1 MKKIILISLLV
12 IAVFY
17 ILKQFVYKPYA
28 WKKAI
33 NTPEHKLQVGSFIFS
48 KERGSNGSQSMQNY
62 YFAFKVIEIN
72 GDLVRLS
79 VIRKLSDKNNLSQS
93 DFSTTKEA
101 YKNLKKT
108 IQNLIITGILT
119 EDLYKVDGA
128 TYTINDYLISK
139 YPNLKKSRYYYQ
151 EIPEIKKNIAV
162 PTNQDDLIMYY
173 DLVYSKEEIIKNGRL
188 SPYTTVNRTKAEIDT
203 RLSKDIDL
211 IVNK

>member
-1 MKKIILISLLV
+1 MKKIILISLLI

-17 ILKQFVYKPYA
+17 VLKQFVYRPYA

-33 NTPEHKLQVGSFIFS
+33 NSPEHKLQLGSFIFS

-101 YKNLKKT
+101 YKNLKQN
-108 IQNLIITGILT
+108 IQNLTITGIVT

-128 TYTINDYLISK
+128 TYTINDYLVSK
-139 YPNLKKSRYYYQ
+139 YPDLKKSRYYYQ
-151 EIPEIKKNIAV
+151 DIPAAKKNTPV
-162 PTNQDDLIMYY
+162 PINRDDLIMYY

-188 SPYTTVNRTKAEIDT
+188 CPYTMVNRSKAEIDT

-211 IVNK
+211 IIN

>member
-1 MKKIILISLLV
+1 MKKIILV
-12 IAVFY
+12 IIFVLAVFY
-17 ILKQFVYKPYA
+17 VLKQFVYKPYA

-33 NTPEHKLQVGSFIFS
+33 NSPEHKLQLGSFIFS

-62 YFAFKVIEIN
+62 YFVFKVIEIN
-72 GDLVRLS
+72 GDLVKLS
-79 VIRKLSDKNNLSQS
+79 VIRKLSDKNNLLQA

-101 YKNLKKT
+101 YQNLK
-108 IQNLIITGILT
+108 QNIKEQTITGIFV

-139 YPNLKKSRYYYQ
+139 YPALKKSRYYYE
-151 EIPEIKKNIAV
+151 EIPENKKNTAV
-162 PTNQDDLIMYY
+162 PTNNDLIMYY

-188 SPYTTVNRTKAEIDT
+188 APYTMTNRTKAEIDT

-211 IVNK
+211 IIN

>member
-12 IAVFY
+12 ISVFY

-33 NTPEHKLQVGSFIFS
+33 NNPEHKLQLGSFIFS

-79 VIRKLSDKNNLSQS
+79 VIRKLSDKNNLLQS
-93 DFSTTKEA
+93 DFSTTKEG
-101 YKNLKKT
+101 YKNLKEN
-108 IQNLIITGILT
+108 IQNLTITGILT
-119 EDLYKVDGA
+119 EDLYKIDGA

-139 YPNLKKSRYYYQ
+139 YPDLKKSRYYYQ
-151 EIPEIKKNIAV
+151 EIPEDKKNTAI
-162 PTNQDDLIMYY
+162 PTNPDDLIMYY

-188 SPYTTVNRTKAEIDT
+188 SPYTMTNRSKAEIDT
-203 RLSKDIDL
+203 GLSQDIDL
-211 IVNK
+211 ILNK

>member
-1 MKKIILISLLV
+1 MKKIIFISLLI

-17 ILKQFVYKPYA
+17 VLKQFVYKPYA
-28 WKKAI
+28 WKRAI

-48 KERGSNGSQSMQNY
+48 KKRGSNGNQSMQNY

-79 VIRKLSDKNNLSQS
+79 VIRKLSDKNNLLQG

-101 YKNLKKT
+101 YKNLKEN
-108 IQNLIITGILT
+108 IQNLTITGILT
-119 EDLYKVDGA
+119 EDLYKIDGA

-139 YPNLKKSRYYYQ
+139 YPDLKKSRYYYQ
-151 EIPEIKKNIAV
+151 EIPEDKKNIAM
-162 PTNQDDLIMYY
+162 PTNPDDLIMYY

-188 SPYTTVNRTKAEIDT
+188 APYSMVNRRKGEVNTG
-203 RLSKDIDL
+203 LSQDIDL
-211 IVNK
+211 IKN

>member
-1 MKKIILISLLV
+1 MKKIILISLLI

-17 ILKQFVYKPYA
+17 VLKQFVYRPYA

-33 NTPEHKLQVGSFIFS
+33 NSPEHKLQLGSFIFS
-48 KERGSNGSQSMQNY
+48 KERRSNGSQSMQNY

-79 VIRKLSDKNNLSQS
+79 VIRKLSDKNNLLQS

-101 YKNLKKT
+101 YKNLKQN
-108 IQNLIITGILT
+108 IQNLTITGIPT
-119 EDLYKVDGA
+119 EDLYKIDGA

-151 EIPEIKKNIAV
+151 DIPAAKKNTAV
-162 PTNQDDLIMYY
+162 PTNPDDLITYY

-188 SPYTTVNRTKAEIDT
+188 APYSMVNRKEGEVDT
-203 RLSKDIDL
+203 RYSKDIDL
-211 IVNK
+211 IVN

>member
-1 MKKIILISLLV
+1 MKKILLISLLV
-12 IAVFY
+12 LVAFY

-33 NTPEHKLQVGSFIFS
+33 NSPEHRLQLGSYIFS
-48 KERGSNGSQSMQNY
+48 SERGSNGSQSMQNY
-62 YFAFKVIEIN
+62 YFVFKVIEIN

-79 VIRKLSDKNNLSQS
+79 VIRKLSDKNNLLQS

-101 YKNLKKT
+101 YKKLK
-108 IQNLIITGILT
+108 QNIKDQTITGILT

-151 EIPEIKKNIAV
+151 DIPENKKNTAV
-162 PTNQDDLIMYY
+162 PTDSGELIMYY
-173 DLVYSKEEIIKNGRL
+173 DLVYSKEEILKDGRL
-188 SPYTTVNRTKAEIDT
+188 SPYTMVNRAKGEIDT

-211 IVNK
+211 IVN

>member
-1 MKKIILISLLV
+1 MKKIILISLLI

-17 ILKQFVYKPYA
+17 VLKQFVYKPYA

-33 NTPEHKLQVGSFIFS
+33 NSLEHKLQLGSFIFS

-79 VIRKLSDKNNLSQS
+79 VIRKLSDKNNLLQS

-101 YKNLKKT
+101 YKNLKQN
-108 IQNLIITGILT
+108 IQNLTITGIPT
-119 EDLYKVDGA
+119 EDLYKIDGA

-139 YPNLKKSRYYYQ
+139 YPDLKKSRYYYQ
-151 EIPEIKKNIAV
+151 DIPATKKNTTV
-162 PTNQDDLIMYY
+162 PTNPDDLITYY

-188 SPYTTVNRTKAEIDT
+188 APYSMVNRTKGEVDT
-203 RLSKDIDL
+203 GYSKDIDL
-211 IVNK
+211 IVN